1 MKQEKSMAYNLIIS
15 PEAVRDMEKA
25 FEYYNSFSSKA
36 VNLFSSELQQ
46 VYDVIE
52 RNPFFQ
58 IRYKNIRAI
67 PFKSLPYLVFFELN
81 EKTNIIFIYSI
92 FNTYLNT
99 DKYPEP

>member
-1 MKQEKSMAYNLIIS
+1 MKQEKSMVYNLIIS

-25 FEYYNSFSSKA
+25 FEYYNAFSSKA

-81 EKTNIIFIYSI
+81 EKTKTIIIYSI

-99 DKYPEP
+99 DKYPKP